1 MNNTIRIALNIIS
14 TAINAKN
21 DKDTKLFLS
30 LASAFI
36 LHQIGIDAGR
46 IALLFEEETLQR
58 FMVVLDYLKK
68 RKGAGDGTYA
78 V

>member
-46 IALLFEEETLQR
+46 IALLFG
-58 FMVVLDYLKK
+58 DYVAK
-68 RKGAGDGTYA
+68 
-78 V
+78 